1 MLKCLE
7 ILKPSILGVQNRR
20 RSSWYIYRIYVTYT
34 AYKLYTGYRL
44 VKPLIT
50 RYKIHPRPRY
60 NKKQFLGFRNIFE
73 KRRTYHL
80 ISSHILQIKRV
91 YLLIFILSPNKLNNG
106 WPLKNDGWFRLLSLW
121 NGSFSGDIR
130 SFSGDVYLPVFS
142 RMFPAKSW
150 SWLPILFWEGICSRW
165 PPTIVI
171 NGAIWGPHKL

>member
-60 NKKQFLGFRNIFE
+60 KIKQFLGFRNIFE

-91 YLLIFILSPNKLNNG
+91 YLLIFIDSPNKKKRLAPQKR
-106 WPLKNDGWFRLLSLW
+106 WLVQIAFLFWLVVSTHLKNISQI
-121 NGSFSGDIR
+121 GSFPQVGMKIKN
-130 SFSGDVYLPVFS
+130 V
-142 RMFPAKSW
+142 
-150 SWLPILFWEGICSRW
+150 
-165 PPTIVI
+165 
-171 NGAIWGPHKL
+171 